1 MGQLI
6 DEEDCEVCTPFDQEW
21 IFTYGDLVT
30 LLLCFFILLFSTCK
44 YQTMKFKSLAASF
57 KPLPAGTPFMNEG
70 KDSVVEQIAQQLEES
85 ELGDDSNINI
95 EEKGVVISFKA
106 SAYFKENSAKLSAK
120 AVKEMT
126 RFSKLIF
133 FLPNKIQIE
142 GHAEKK
148 TPKNW
153 NSTWELAGARASKVA
168 RFLIEN
174 GLDPTKLT
182 VKSFGSTRPR
192 FREVSPTQRIL
203 NNRVEVVVLP
213 E

>member
-6 DEEDCEVCTPFDQEW
+6 DEEDCEVCTPFDQDW

-70 KDSVVEQIAQQLEES
+70 KDSIIEQIAQQIEES
-85 ELGDDSNINI
+85 ELGDDTNISI
-95 EEKGVVISFKA
+95 QEKGVVVSFKA
-106 SAYFKENSAKLSAK
+106 SAYFKEDSANLSPK
-120 AVKEMT
+120 AIKEMT

-133 FLPNKIQIE
+133 LLPNKIQIE
-142 GHAEKK
+142 GHTQKK
-148 TPKNW
+148 ISKNW
-153 NSTWELAGARASKVA
+153 GSTWELAGARASKVA

-174 GLDPTKLT
+174 GLDPTKIT

-192 FREVSPTQRIL
+192 FREVSARQKIL

>member
-6 DEEDCEVCTPFDQEW
+6 DEEDCEVCTPFDQDW

-70 KDSVVEQIAQQLEES
+70 KDSIIEQIAQQIEES
-85 ELGDDSNINI
+85 ELGDDTNISI
-95 EEKGVVISFKA
+95 QEKGVVVSFKA
-106 SAYFKENSAKLSAK
+106 SAYFKEDSANLSPK
-120 AVKEMT
+120 AIKEMT

-133 FLPNKIQIE
+133 LLPNKIQIE
-142 GHAEKK
+142 GHTQKK
-148 TPKNW
+148 ISKNW
-153 NSTWELAGARASKVA
+153 GSTWELAGARASKVA

-174 GLDPTKLT
+174 GLDPTKIT

-192 FREVSPTQRIL
+192 FREVSPKQKML

>member
-1 MGQLI
+1 MGRLI

-70 KDSVVEQIAQQLEES
+70 KDAVVEQIAQQIEES
-85 ELGDDSNINI
+85 ELGDDSNISI
-95 EEKGVVISFKA
+95 EEKGVVVSFKA
-106 SAYFKENSAKLSAK
+106 SAYFKENSAKLNTI

-126 RFSKLIF
+126 RFSKLIS

-142 GHAEKK
+142 GHTEKK
-148 TPKNW
+148 VPKNW
-153 NSTWELAGARASKVA
+153 DSTWELGGARASKVA
-168 RFLIEN
+168 RFLIDN
-174 GLDPTKLT
+174 GLDPTKIS
-182 VKSFGSTRPR
+182 VKSFGSTRPL
-192 FREVSPTQRIL
+192 FREASPNQRVL
-203 NNRVEVVVLP
+203 NNRVEVIVLP

>member
-6 DEEDCEVCTPFDQEW
+6 DEEDCEVCVPFDQEW

-44 YQTMKFKSLAASF
+44 YQTMKFKSLASSF

-70 KDSVVEQIAQQLEES
+70 KDSVIEQIEQQLEES
-85 ELGDDSNINI
+85 ELGDDTNINV
-95 EEKGVVISFKA
+95 EEKGVVVSFKA
-106 SAYFKENSAKLSAK
+106 SAYFKEDSAKLNPK

-133 FLPNKIQIE
+133 LLPNKIQIE
-142 GHAEKK
+142 GHSESKV
-148 TPKNW
+148 PKNW
-153 NSTWELAGARASKVA
+153 DSSWELAGARASNVA
-168 RFLIEN
+168 RFMVEN
-174 GLDPTKLT
+174 GLESTKIT

-192 FREVSPTQRIL
+192 FREASPSQRIL